1 MRIWPKFPFV
11 RLLLPFLAGILIAR
25 FWFLDQLLLLT
36 IIFSLLCITS
46 FLHLSG
52 KKYMVYSRRWVF
64 GLALN
69 IMMILLGMLRF
80 SGFNELRYDNHF
92 SRLIS
97 EKAMVWS
104 GVVIDQPASR
114 TNSIRFTIKVDRAL
128 VSDSLFE
135 TRGKLMVYIP
145 LDSMA
150 PLSYGDRIV
159 FAEPLSR
166 VREPAN
172 PGEFDY
178 ARYLANKNVFHQ
190 VFIPAGRLLVTGEN
204 EGNVLQK
211 FAYAVRDRFLS
222 IFTRYN
228 ISGKEFAVASAL
240 LIGYDDMLDP
250 DQRKEFSGAGA
261 MHILCVSGL
270 HVGIIFLLAD
280 KLFFFLRRP
289 KSPRFLRPLVII
301 AIIWLYALITGLA
314 PSVMR
319 ASLMFSL
326 VAVGGALNRKSH
338 ILNTL
343 SASAF
348 ILLLVNP
355 AMIFEVGFQLSYA
368 AVIGIVVFQPQFK
381 QIYAPVHKLPAY
393 VWDIILVSVAAQ
405 LATAPISILYFHQ
418 FPNYFLLANLLVI
431 PLAGVLIYTGVVF
444 VFLSFIPA
452 VGKIAALV
460 LVWEVKF
467 LNDAV
472 SFIEQLPGAVSREL
486 FLSSLAAIALY
497 VLVLALFGWWV
508 SRRKQ
513 WVYVVLISLLLLASD
528 YARVSITR
536 SRQQLVVVH
545 QINRGTAISFIQGKH
560 HLLLTDSVLSLS
572 PQKLDYPL
580 QGFKVKTG
588 LHSSPIVR
596 LDSTLSNHAMLY
608 LNQGMVLFDDM
619 RFAIVSRKHRLPATG
634 RQLKVNY
641 VILTSNVW
649 YKAVELALYFPGAEF
664 IIDASNSNRR
674 TTQWLEDFRK
684 MNVPCYNVRDNG
696 AWIFRMN

>member
-25 FWFLDQLLLLT
+25 LWFIDPRLLLA
-36 IIFSLLCITS
+36 IVFFLLCITG
-46 FLHLSG
+46 FLHFSG
-52 KKYMVYSRRWVF
+52 KRFSAYSRRWMF
-64 GLALN
+64 GMALN
-69 IMMILLGMLRF
+69 IMLILLGMLRF
-80 SGFNELRYDNHF
+80 SGFNELRYHNHF
-92 SRLIS
+92 SHLIS
-97 EKAMVWS
+97 DKAIVWS
-104 GVVIDQPASR
+104 GIVIDQPASR
-114 TNSIRFTIKVDRAL
+114 TNSIRFTIRVDR
-128 VSDSLFE
+128 VFKSDSLFE
-135 TRGKLMVYIP
+135 TRGRLMVYIP
-145 LDSMA
+145 LDSIL

-172 PGEFDY
+172 PDEFNY

-204 EGNVLQK
+204 EGNILQK
-211 FAYAVRDRFLS
+211 FAYAARDRFLS

-250 DQRKEFSGAGA
+250 GQRKEFSGAGA

-289 KSPRFLRPLVII
+289 KSPRFLRPLFII
-301 AIIWLYALITGLA
+301 ATIWLYALITGLA

-319 ASLMFSL
+319 AALMFSL

-348 ILLLVNP
+348 ILLLINP

-381 QIYAPVHKLPAY
+381 QLYAPVRKLPAY

-405 LATAPISILYFHQ
+405 LATAPLSILYFHQ

-431 PLAGVLIYTGVVF
+431 PLAGVLIYTGVIF
-444 VFLSFIPA
+444 VFLSFIPLI
-452 VGKIAALV
+452 GKVAAFV

-467 LNDAV
+467 LSNAV
-472 SFIEQLPGAVSREL
+472 AFIEHLPGAVSREL
-486 FLSSLAAIALY
+486 FLSNLAAIALY

-513 WVYVVLISLLLLASD
+513 WVYIVLISLLLLVSD
-528 YARVSITR
+528 YARVSIIR

-545 QINRGTAISFIQGKH
+545 QINRGTAISFIQGKQ

-580 QGFKVKTG
+580 QGFKVKAG
-588 LHSSPIVR
+588 LRSEPLIR
-596 LDSTLSNHAMLY
+596 LDSALSNHAMLY
-608 LNQGMVLFDDM
+608 LNQGMVLFDDK

-634 RQLKVNY
+634 HQLKVDY

-649 YKAVELALYFPGAEF
+649 YKATELAVYFPGAEF

-674 TTQWLEDFRK
+674 TMQWLEDFRE
-684 MNVPCYNVRDNG
+684 MNVSCYNIRENG
-696 AWIFRMN
+696 AWVLHMD